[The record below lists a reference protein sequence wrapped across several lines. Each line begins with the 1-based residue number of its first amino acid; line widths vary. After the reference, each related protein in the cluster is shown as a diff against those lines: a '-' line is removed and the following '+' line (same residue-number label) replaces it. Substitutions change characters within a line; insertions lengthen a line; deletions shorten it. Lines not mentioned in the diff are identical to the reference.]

1 MTIRTSRTAARWRL
15 PRRAFLRGLGGGV
28 AALALPTFDQMLNGH
43 GTAWADGT
51 PLPRRFGVFMWPDGV
66 QPAKFVPPDTGAA
79 WTMTPQL
86 QPLAAVRGDINVLTG
101 FNCKITGFVHH
112 AGTVGMLSGAPYM
125 VTGSGTT
132 STHSLPTV
140 DVIAARAIGTKT
152 PLPSLEIGV
161 DNKNYPNE
169 GTTGYALS
177 HNGPNNINPATF
189 SPSALFDKV
198 FPGAGGGGTS
208 DPAAAKAA
216 AIAAAG
222 RKSLLDAVTADA
234 GDLRKRLGA
243 RDRVRLDQH
252 LEGVRQL
259 EARLTMPAA
268 TAGPGCPPAGAR
280 PAAVDATLHGATSQ
294 AMSDVLA
301 LALACDVTRVFSFKY
316 ALWHTTT
323 FTELAADGAKED
335 FHTYT
340 HIEPGDQP
348 LVSKH
353 ILLHM
358 QQVAYLISKLKAVTV
373 GAGTLLDQCAVLFTT
388 EVQEGRNHLTDNI
401 PMIVAGRAGGALKT
415 GLHVHAAGDNT
426 SKVHLTLLQ
435 AVGVPVTSFGGG
447 PGLATDTVAE
457 IKA

>member
-1 MTIRTSRTAARWRL
+1 VIRTSKTERRWRL
-15 PRRAFLRGLGGGV
+15 PRRAFLRGVGGGV
-28 AALALPTFDQMLNGH
+28 AALALPTFDAALDDH
-43 GTAWADGT
+43 GLAWAQGA
-51 PLPRRFGVFMWPDGV
+51 PLPKRFGVFMWPDGV
-66 QPAKFVPPDTGAA
+66 QPAKFVPPDTGPN
-79 WTMTPQL
+79 WTMTPQR

-112 AGTVGMLSGAPYM
+112 AGTVGMLSGAPY
-125 VTGSGTT
+125 VVVGSGTT
-132 STHSLPTV
+132 TTHSMPTV
-140 DVIAARAIGTKT
+140 DVLAARALGTKT
-152 PLPSLEIGV
+152 TLPSLELGV
-161 DNKNYPNE
+161 DDKNYPNE

-177 HNGPNNINPATF
+177 HNGPMSINPAIF

-198 FPGAGGGGTS
+198 FPGAGTSGTT

-216 AIAAAG
+216 MVAAAG

-234 GDLRKRLGA
+234 ADLRKRLGA
-243 RDRVRLDQH
+243 RDRARLDQH
-252 LEGVRQL
+252 LDGVRQL
-259 EARLTMPAA
+259 ETRLTTPAMTGGA
-268 TAGPGCPPAGAR
+268 GCPPAGAR
-280 PAAVDATLHGATSQ
+280 PGTVDATLHSATSQ

-348 LVSKH
+348 LVGKH

-358 QQVAYLISKLKAVTV
+358 QQVAYLIAKLKAVTV
-373 GAGTLLDQCAVLFTT
+373 GAGTLLDQCAILFTT

-401 PMIVAGRAGGALKT
+401 PMIVAGKAGGALKT
-415 GLHVHAAGDNT
+415 GLHVHATGDNT

-435 AVGVPVTSFGGG
+435 AVGVPATSFGGG
-447 PGLATDTVAE
+447 AGLVTDTVAD
-457 IKA
+457 IKT

>member
-1 MTIRTSRTAARWRL
+1 MTRTTQPWRL
-15 PRRAFLRGLGGGV
+15 SRRAVLRGLGGGV
-28 AALALPTFDQMLNGH
+28 ASLALPPLDAMLNNH
-43 GTAWADGT
+43 GTAYADGT
-51 PLPRRFGVFMWPDGV
+51 ALPKRFGVFMWPDGV
-66 QPAKFVPPDTGAA
+66 QPAKWVPPDTGAS

-86 QPLAAVRGDINVLTG
+86 QPLAAVKNDINILSG
-101 FNCKITGFVHH
+101 FNCKISGFVHH
-112 AGTVGMLSGAPYM
+112 AGTVGMLSGAPYV

-132 STHSLPTV
+132 TTHSLPTV
-140 DVIAARAIGTKT
+140 DVIAARTLGTKT
-152 PLPSLEIGV
+152 QLPSLEIGV
-161 DNKNYPNE
+161 DNKTYPNE

-177 HNGPNNINPATF
+177 HNGPMNVNPAIF

-198 FPGAGGGGTS
+198 FPGAGGGGVA

-222 RKSLLDAVTADA
+222 RKSLLDAVTLDA
-234 GDLRKRLGA
+234 ADLRKRLGS
-243 RDRVRLDQH
+243 RDRARLDQH
-252 LEGVRQL
+252 LDGIRQV
-259 EARLTMPAA
+259 ETRLAMPVVSGGA
-268 TAGPGCPPAGAR
+268 GCPPAGAR
-280 PAAVDATLHGATSQ
+280 PGAVDPTLHGATSQ

-323 FTELAADGAKED
+323 FTELTADGAKED

-348 LVSKH
+348 LVGKH

-358 QQVAYLISKLKAVTV
+358 QQVAYLIAKLKSITV
-373 GAGTLLDQCAVLFTT
+373 GAGTLLDQCAILFTT
-388 EVQEGRNHLTDNI
+388 EVQEGRNHLVDNI

-435 AVGVPVTSFGGG
+435 AVGVPATSFGGG
-447 PGLATDTVAE
+447 PGLAMDTVAD

>member
-1 MTIRTSRTAARWRL
+1 
-15 PRRAFLRGLGGGV
+15 
-28 AALALPTFDQMLNGH
+28 
-43 GTAWADGT
+43 
-51 PLPRRFGVFMWPDGV
+51 MWPDGV
-66 QPAKFVPPDTGAA
+66 QPPKWVPPDTGAN

-86 QPLAAVRGDINVLTG
+86 QPLAAVRSDINILSG
-101 FNCKITGFVHH
+101 FNCKISGFVHH
-112 AGTVGMLSGAPYM
+112 AGTVGMLSGAPYV

-132 STHSLPTV
+132 TTHSLPTI
-140 DVIAARAIGTKT
+140 DVIAARALGGKT

-177 HNGPNNINPATF
+177 HNGPMNVNPAIF

-198 FPGAGGGGTS
+198 FPGAGGGGPAT
-208 DPAAAKAA
+208 PAAAKAA
-216 AIAAAG
+216 ALAAAG
-222 RKSLLDAVTADA
+222 RKSLLDAVHGRRGRSAQAPRVARSGAARSTPRRHSSGRDAARDA
-234 GDLRKRLGA
+234 GGQWNDERRGLPA
-243 RDRVRLDQH
+243 R
-252 LEGVRQL
+252 
-259 EARLTMPAA
+259 
-268 TAGPGCPPAGAR
+268 GAR
-280 PAAVDATLHGATSQ
+280 PAPSIQPFTAQAPSQ

-348 LVSKH
+348 LVGKH

-358 QQVAYLISKLKAVTV
+358 QQVAYLIAKLKSVTV
-373 GAGTLLDQCAVLFTT
+373 GAGTLLDQCAILFTT
-388 EVQEGRNHLTDNI
+388 EVQEGRNHLVDNI

-435 AVGVPVTSFGGG
+435 AVGVPATSFGGG
-447 PGLATDTVAE
+447 PGLATDTVADL
-457 IKA
+457 KA